1 MQTVSQHYI
10 NGISDAREEYEAY
23 GMEDAAD
30 RLANIEST
38 LKRFA
43 GADSEMGQYLR
54 GERDFWRNQIK
65 KAKINA

>member
-10 NGISDAREEYEAY
+10 NGISDAREEYETY
-23 GMEDAAD
+23 GMADAAD

-38 LKRFA
+38 LKRFG
-43 GADSEMGQYLR
+43 GADNEVGQYLR
-54 GERDFWRNQIK
+54 GKRDFWRNKIK